1 MSVAPPG
8 GTVGRMTTISG
19 TTDTPSL
26 LTRAFVALCL
36 ADLAWFVS
44 TGVVVHTLPLHVTG
58 PLRGGEAAAGLAFGA
73 FAVSALLLRP
83 LAGRMADTW
92 GRVPLLVA
100 GATLCAAC
108 LVLMPYAG
116 GVAVVVTLRVVL
128 GVAEAAFFVASMA
141 ALMDLA
147 PPGRTGEA
155 ISYNSLALYSGL
167 AVGPLLGELLLRSSG
182 FPAAW
187 WGAAAL
193 AGAAGLIALLL
204 AGHLAPLPA
213 RREVP
218 GSGRA
223 PLIHRASLPVSMA
236 FLCSVVAMGGFLAFA
251 ALHARTLGL
260 PASLPVAVYGAVV
273 VVLRVAFAR
282 LPDRVRPLTLGMVA
296 LVLSAAGLTVM
307 SLAPSAVGL
316 LVGTVALGAGVAF
329 STPALFA
336 AVFAGVPAQERGAA
350 SGTASA
356 GLDLGLGAGPM
367 VLGVV
372 AAHQGLDTA
381 FALAA
386 AVALAGAGWVLH
398 LRRRGAA
405 QPSSA
410 RTTSVAA
417 STS

>member
-213 RREVP
+213 L
-218 GSGRA
+218 S
-223 PLIHRASLPVSMA
+223 LIHI
-236 FLCSVVAMGGFLAFA
+236 
-251 ALHARTLGL
+251 
-260 PASLPVAVYGAVV
+260 
-273 VVLRVAFAR
+273 
-282 LPDRVRPLTLGMVA
+282 
-296 LVLSAAGLTVM
+296 
-307 SLAPSAVGL
+307 
-316 LVGTVALGAGVAF
+316 
-329 STPALFA
+329 
-336 AVFAGVPAQERGAA
+336 
-350 SGTASA
+350 
-356 GLDLGLGAGPM
+356 
-367 VLGVV
+367 
-372 AAHQGLDTA
+372 
-381 FALAA
+381 
-386 AVALAGAGWVLH
+386 
-398 LRRRGAA
+398 
-405 QPSSA
+405 
-410 RTTSVAA
+410 
-417 STS
+417 